1 MIRLYTAPTPNGR
14 KVSIA
19 LEELGLRYETVWV
32 KLDEGQQNTAAFTK
46 MNPNK
51 KIPVLEDDG
60 QIVFESGAILLHL
73 AEKHG
78 RLLPSARIDRDRVLE
93 MMFFQAAH
101 VGPNLGQLG
110 KQINRPAA
118 EQNAEMIKIF
128 LEESLRVFGVIES
141 VLADGRS
148 HLGGDDYSI
157 ADIMTYPWIKAAQDA
172 QAALVAPFTN
182 IVKWLERVG
191 ARPAVQRGMAVPG

>member
-1 MIRLYTAPTPNGR
+1 MIRLHTAATPNGR

-32 KLDEGQQNTAAFTK
+32 KLDEGQQSTPGFIK

-60 QIVFESGAILLHL
+60 QVIFESGAILVHL

-78 RLLPSARIDRDRVLE
+78 KLLPADRQARDRVFE

-101 VGPNLGQLG
+101 IGPNLGRLSA
-110 KQINRPAA
+110 QINRPEA
-118 EQNAEMIKIF
+118 ERNNEMIQIF
-128 LEESLRVFGVIES
+128 LEESLRVFGVLDS
-141 VLADGRS
+141 VLV
-148 HLGGDDYSI
+148 GGGPYLAGEYSI
-157 ADIMTYPWIKAAQDA
+157 ADLMTYPWVRAARGA
-172 QAALVAPFTN
+172 QASLMEPFKN
-182 IVKWLERVG
+182 INLWLDRVG
-191 ARPAVQRGMAVPG
+191 ARDAVKRGMAVPA

>member
-19 LEELGLRYETVWV
+19 LEELGVAYETTWV
-32 KLDEGQQNTAAFTK
+32 KLDEGQQNTAQFTK

-60 QIVFESGAILLHL
+60 QVIYESGAILVHL
-73 AEKHG
+73 AEKYG
-78 RLLPSARIDRDRVLE
+78 KLLPTARAERDRVLE
-93 MMFFQAAH
+93 MVFFQSAH

-128 LEESLRVFGVIES
+128 FDESMRVFGVIES
-141 VLADGRS
+141 VLGDGRK
-148 HLGGDDYSI
+148 HLAGDYSI
-157 ADIMTYPWIKAAQDA
+157 ADIMTYPWLKAAQDA
-172 QAALVAPFTN
+172 QAGFVAPFAN
-182 IVKWLERVG
+182 IVSWLDCVG
-191 ARPAVQRGMAVPG
+191 RRPAVQRGMAVPE

>member
-1 MIRLYTAPTPNGR
+1 MIRLHTAPTPNGR

-32 KLDEGQQNTAAFTK
+32 KLAEGHQNTPEFVG

-60 QIVFESGAILLHL
+60 EVIFESGAILVHL

-78 RLLPSARIDRDRVLE
+78 KLLPGERRARDRVFE

-101 VGPNLGQLG
+101 VGPNLGRLGSQL
-110 KQINRPAA
+110 NRPEA
-118 EQNAEMIKIF
+118 ERNDEMIRIF
-128 LEESLRVFGVIES
+128 LEESLRVFGVLDS
-141 VLADGRS
+141 VLAGS
-148 HLGGDDYSI
+148 GSYLAGDYSI
-157 ADIMTYPWIKAAQDA
+157 ADLMSYPWIHAAQSA
-172 QAALVAPFTN
+172 QASAVEPFTH
-182 IVKWLERVG
+182 VVAWLDRVG
-191 ARPAVQRGMAVPG
+191 SRDAVKRGMAVPE